1 MNEDYQEAA
10 RRVLIPEAAARYIAG
25 DMDATDD
32 AGHDLIANE
41 VSKITAERCE
51 PGSIAGK
58 QADFLEWHGYEAPPA
73 LVAAW
78 EAGTMVLPEVPALA
92 KEFSRLMREA
102 VSPKELDLANHRN
115 HMDTYAYFG
124 CCATHDFT
132 DSNVLMSEAFAV
144 LGYDTAP
151 PDGASLDVATD
162 AYSATWNAAWDLAKQ
177 EGFRL

>member
-1 MNEDYQEAA
+1 MKN
-10 RRVLIPEAAARYIAG
+10 
-25 DMDATDD
+25 
-32 AGHDLIANE
+32 
-41 VSKITAERCE
+41 ITEQ
-51 PGSIAGK
+51 K
-58 QADFLEWHGYEAPPA
+58 ADFLEWHGYEAPAA

-78 EAGTMVLPEVPALA
+78 QAGTMALPEVPVLA
-92 KEFSRLMREA
+92 KGFSRLMREA

-115 HMDTYAYFG
+115 HMDPDYAG
-124 CCATHDFT
+124 CCATNDFT

-151 PDGASLDVATD
+151 PDGVSLDVATD

>member
-32 AGHDLIANE
+32 AGHDLIADE
-41 VSKITAERCE
+41 ISKITAERCE

-58 QADFLEWHGYEAPPA
+58 QADFLQWHGYKAPPA
-73 LVAAW
+73 LIAAW
-78 EAGTMVLPEVPALA
+78 EAGTMVLPEAPKLA

-115 HMDTYAYFG
+115 MDPDYAN

-132 DSNVLMSEAFAV
+132 DANVCMSEAFAV

-151 PDGASLDVATD
+151 PDGVSLDVATD
-162 AYSATWNAAWDLAKQ
+162 AYSHVWNAAWDLAKQ
-177 EGFRL
+177 EGFLL